1 MRPQP
6 TTVFSSDRAT
16 AMNQIYRKG
25 SAVDISHRINKPIT
39 RENALRAASLGMKA
53 AGGIVPFTVHAFILQ
68 PLKYALIDYVSQKI
82 DPQTSNVVFDKYTE
96 SIVAEALSYQQP
108 KSKLQSARQL
118 IRPKKQEIIYR

>member
-16 AMNQIYRKG
+16 AMNQIYGKG

-39 RENALRAASLGMKA
+39 RENAMRAASLGMKA

-108 KSKLQSARQL
+108 KSKLQSASKF
-118 IRPKKQEIIYR
+118 IRPKKKEIIYK